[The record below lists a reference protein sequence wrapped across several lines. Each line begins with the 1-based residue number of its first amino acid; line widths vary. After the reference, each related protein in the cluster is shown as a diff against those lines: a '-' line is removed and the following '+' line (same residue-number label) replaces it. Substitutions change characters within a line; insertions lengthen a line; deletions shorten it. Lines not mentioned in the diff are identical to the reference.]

1 MKAVK
6 NIKTIF
12 HGVTNF
18 RVRRILYIAIFW
30 TLIDIINWLL
40 LNYPFPQEIFFK
52 LLLRST
58 LVFVMSM
65 IMGYL
70 FVYTL
75 RSVFRNST
83 MMVNFI
89 AKTFILLVAA
99 LLMNFFINLL
109 ENTIFLGFSFN
120 QSIHIYL
127 NETMHINWL
136 IRKTLYWII
145 LFVVTQLYL
154 EINDKYSPGVF
165 LDILKG
171 KYTHPKTEN
180 RIVMF
185 IDLKDSTPIAEQLG
199 HEQYFLFIRRFI
211 ADVSMALIE
220 YNGIIYQYV
229 GDEIVVSWPLNDRN
243 ISKCLAAVILSRK
256 NIQKRS
262 EKYRRK
268 FGIIP
273 EFRVGIHS
281 GEVTVGEIG
290 VIKKDLAMSGDT
302 MNTTARIRSAC
313 NELNEKFIVS
323 KDFISHSVL
332 KSWQAESLGVVE
344 LKGKSE
350 AIELFSLKI

>member
-1 MKAVK
+1 MSIVK
-6 NIKTIF
+6 NIKHYF
-12 HGVTNF
+12 YGVTNF
-18 RVRRILYIAIFW
+18 RIRRILYIAVFW

-40 LNYPFPQEIFFK
+40 VNYPLPDDVIFK
-52 LLLRST
+52 LLLRSA
-58 LVFVMSM
+58 LVFIMSM

-70 FVYTL
+70 FVYSL

-89 AKTFILLVAA
+89 AKTFILLTAA

-109 ENTIFLGFSFN
+109 ENTIFHGFSVRRA
-120 QSIHIYL
+120 IDIYL
-127 NETMHINWL
+127 SENVHINWL
-136 IRKTLYWII
+136 IRKTLYWIV

-171 KYTHPKTEN
+171 KYTKPKSEN

-199 HEQYFLFIRRFI
+199 HEQYFLFIRGFI
-211 ADVSMALIE
+211 KDVSLALIE

-229 GDEIVVSWPLNDRN
+229 GDEIVVSWPLKERN
-243 ISKCLAAVILSRK
+243 VKKCLSAVILSRK
-256 NIQKRS
+256 NIQKNS
-262 EKYRRK
+262 SKYRRK

-273 EFRVGIHS
+273 EFRVGIHC

-323 KDFISHSVL
+323 KDFIDHSVL
-332 KSWQAESLGVVE
+332 KSWQAESLGEVE
-344 LKGKSE
+344 LKGKAE
-350 AIELFSLKI
+350 PIELFSLKI